1 MTTERS
7 KWEPT
12 YFRSVMLTGIGEG
25 IRQRLRVSEEPVPD
39 ELARLLRRLDAD
51 PRDETTGPAGNPRP
65 RRS

>member
-1 MTTERS
+1 MSTERS

-25 IRQRLRVSEEPVPD
+25 IRQRLRVTEDPMPD
-39 ELARLLRRLDAD
+39 ELVRLLRRLDAD
-51 PRDETTGPAGNPRP
+51 PRDETAGPADRPRP